1 MHQTWRFVRALSA
14 SGLAMLFAACSNTG
28 SPISITPPGAALA
41 AHGRIAHSATRCC
54 GEFVYVT
61 NFGSH
66 DISADT
72 IEETRGGRLSPVAGQ
87 PFAAGTEP
95 WGITIDPTGR
105 FAYVA
110 TCASNNV
117 SAFAVDDGSGALTPV
132 TGSPFATLVC
142 PHGVAV
148 DPTGDFVYFPDE
160 YSNAISAYAI
170 DAESGALKPVRGSP
184 YAAGTEPIG
193 IATCQRVGNACEP
206 DPFSTPSP

>member
-132 TGSPFATLVC
+132 TDHPSRPSSARMVSRSTRRATLSTF
-142 PHGVAV
+142 PMSI
-148 DPTGDFVYFPDE
+148 PTQYLLTR
-160 YSNAISAYAI
+160 SMQ
-170 DAESGALKPVRGSP
+170 R
-184 YAAGTEPIG
+184 AG
-193 IATCQRVGNACEP
+193 R
-206 DPFSTPSP
+206 